1 MKVDINQLSSIGARR
16 PANRRFRCVCAHSGC
31 TPIYGARRRCGWL

>member
-16 PANRRFRCVCAHSGC
+16 PANKRISLCLRAFRMCAALC
-31 TPIYGARRRCGWL
+31 QW